1 VKNGEAFGGWRATWR
16 YLWMPI
22 LWKTSTEGF
31 DGSKRPYFSL
41 R

>member
-1 VKNGEAFGGWRATWR
+1 MRR

-22 LWKTSTEGF
+22 LWKTSTEGL
-31 DGSKRPYFSL
+31 DSSKRLFFNL